1 LNPWHGLRGLP
12 RDVWIIF
19 ATTLV
24 NRVGTMVLPFL
35 ALYLAQELGY
45 PIRVA
50 GFAITVYGVGG
61 LISAPFAGRL
71 SDRLG
76 PLRVMQL
83 SLVLSGVSVLVV
95 PLAHSLPVVFGVI
108 LLWATTTEAVRP
120 ASLTAIASATPGPQ
134 RKAAIALNRLAIN
147 LGMSVGPA
155 LGGFL
160 ATVSFTLL
168 FVIDGVTSV
177 AGGLLLTVLLWTR
190 RPSVDVD
197 AEASLVPGTV
207 VLRNRRML
215 IFMLGMFLVGTV
227 FFQMEAAL
235 PLYLVRDLGFP
246 KSFIGLLFVLNTVLI
261 VFLEIPLNLATS
273 GWPHR
278 HSLVLGALL
287 LAAGFGALAF
297 ATTSRTILL
306 TVAIWTFGE
315 MILLPASAA
324 YVADLAPADRQGD
337 YMGAYYVAFG
347 LALAVGP
354 WAGTL
359 FMERFGAAALW
370 AAVFASGICSAGI
383 LAIAADDK
391 REAFARQMRRE
402 AAERHP
408 DQL

>member
-1 LNPWHGLRGLP
+1 
-12 RDVWIIF
+12 
-19 ATTLV
+19 
-24 NRVGTMVLPFL
+24 
-35 ALYLAQELGY
+35 
-45 PIRVA
+45 
-50 GFAITVYGVGG
+50 
-61 LISAPFAGRL
+61 
-71 SDRLG
+71 
-76 PLRVMQL
+76 
-83 SLVLSGVSVLVV
+83 
-95 PLAHSLPVVFGVI
+95 
-108 LLWATTTEAVRP
+108 
-120 ASLTAIASATPGPQ
+120 
-134 RKAAIALNRLAIN
+134 
-147 LGMSVGPA
+147 
-155 LGGFL
+155 
-160 ATVSFTLL
+160 
-168 FVIDGVTSV
+168 
-177 AGGLLLTVLLWTR
+177 
-190 RPSVDVD
+190 
-197 AEASLVPGTV
+197 
-207 VLRNRRML
+207 
-215 IFMLGMFLVGTV
+215 
-227 FFQMEAAL
+227 
-235 PLYLVRDLGFP
+235 
-246 KSFIGLLFVLNTVLI
+246 LNTVLI

-297 ATTSRTILL
+297 ATTARTILL

-370 AAVFASGICSAGI
+370 AAVFASGLCSAGI